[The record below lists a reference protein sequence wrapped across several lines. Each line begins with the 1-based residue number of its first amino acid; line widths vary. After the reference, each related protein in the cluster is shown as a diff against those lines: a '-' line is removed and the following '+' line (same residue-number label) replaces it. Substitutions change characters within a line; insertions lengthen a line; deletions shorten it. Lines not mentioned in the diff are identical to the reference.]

1 MSEKICGLD
10 YITST
15 PQLDPNGL
23 KNART
28 AKFRKKPQGRILVE
42 GCHKVDGTHIRFK
55 SLKRAENHIKN
66 MGLGKSA

>member
-1 MSEKICGLD
+1 MSDKICGRD
-10 YITST
+10 FITSP

-42 GCHKVDGTHIRFK
+42 GLNKADGTHIRFK

-66 MGLGKSA
+66 MGRSLE